1 MQRFFTSSCSQDE
14 RCVTTSATRL
24 VGIQHG
30 GSDKLGGYERAR
42 FAQKQRLH
50 KVHQRRTEGGLFLQ
64 HLDFTA
70 ADAAEEL
77 RSRRQ
82 QNANSAAAAEAT
94 LQARREA
101 WTLNRWYNQPLVKI
115 KYFVPSHELH
125 KYTGDDPVLFF
136 NTTCIMCRIDFY
148 ALLIKNAVQ
157 RKVNLHRD
165 K

>member
-42 FAQKQRLH
+42 FAQKQR
-50 KVHQRRTEGGLFLQ
+50 LFLQ

-125 KYTGDDPVLFF
+125 KYTGDDPILFF